1 MVTFSSE
8 IREDKVPGYCLEEC
22 CGSVRVGTETLS
34 QIHGFQGKFHVK
46 THPLFLITDER

>member
-8 IREDKVPGYCLEEC
+8 IREDKVPGDCLEEC
-22 CGSVRVGTETLS
+22 CGSVRLGTETLS

-46 THPLFLITDER
+46 KDHLYLLTGEP